1 MSATRGAPIDK
12 PLRIRRLLPAPPSD
26 VYSAWTDPESLR
38 DWLSP
43 VGHAE
48 AEVDLRVGGSFRIVM
63 VGDGH
68 RVEHTGEYLELT
80 PPERLVFTWSSP
92 YTGPEPSV
100 VTVELRSHDTGTELL
115 LTHERLP
122 EGAAD
127 SHGRGWGAMLERL
140 AALLAAEAKG
150 PAR

>member
-1 MSATRGAPIDK
+1 MSAARGAPTDE
-12 PLRIRRLLPAPPSD
+12 PLRIRRILPAPPND

-48 AEVDLRVGGSFRIVM
+48 AEVDLRAGGSFRIVM
-63 VGDGH
+63 IGEGH
-68 RVEHTGEYLELT
+68 RIEHTGEYLELT

-100 VTVELRSHDTGTELL
+100 VTVELRPHDAGTELL

-122 EGAAD
+122 QGAAD

-140 AALLAAEAKG
+140 TALLAAEAKG